1 MEGKIAIVIGGTG
14 LVGTSLLEQL
24 VADSRYTEIVAI
36 GRSKP
41 SVESSKISF
50 VENDLSAPKT
60 AAEFLFGDDLFIC
73 IGTTIK
79 KAQTQDAF
87 RFVDYTIPKKI
98 AKHARKNGVKRIAA
112 VSSVGAHRKSGNFYL
127 KMKGKME
134 EAIIGEA
141 FKRTVILRPS
151 LLLGNRKEVRVA
163 ESIGRKLA
171 PFANLLLWGRKMRKY
186 RAVKAAEVAAA
197 MIHYLNLDIKGVD
210 IIHYDQIKRVKR

>member
-24 VADSRYTEIVAI
+24 VADSRYSEIVAI

-41 SVESSKISF
+41 SVESPKISY

-79 KAQTQDAF
+79 KAQTQEAF
-87 RFVDYTIPKKI
+87 RFVDFTIPKKI
-98 AKHARKNGVKRIAA
+98 AKFARKNGVKSIAA

-134 EAIIGEA
+134 EAIISEA

-151 LLLGNRKEVRVA
+151 LLLGDRKEVRIA

-171 PFANLLLWGRKMRKY
+171 PLTNLFLWGRKMRKY
-186 RAVKAAEVAAA
+186 RAVKASEVAAA

>member
-50 VENDLSAPKT
+50 VENDLSVPKT

-79 KAQTQDAF
+79 KAQSQEAF
-87 RFVDYTIPKKI
+87 RFVDCTIPKKI
-98 AKHARKNGVKRIAA
+98 AKFARKNGVKRVAA

-151 LLLGNRKEVRVA
+151 LLLGDRKEVRVA

-171 PFANLLLWGRKMRKY
+171 PFVNMLLWGRKMRKY
-186 RAVKAAEVAAA
+186 RAVKAAEVATA
-197 MIHYLNLDIKGVD
+197 MIHYLNLNIKGVD